1 MIKSYYFL
9 SQKTPSCMF
18 DRFWIYLYLLSLAT
32 AVFKNMLVI
41 EIATY
46 KILESLVEDAAF

>member
-9 SQKTPSCMF
+9 SQKTQSCMF
-18 DRFWIYLYLLSLAT
+18 DRCWIYLYLLSLAT

-46 KILESLVEDAAF
+46 KILESLAEDAAF